1 MNEIIK
7 LYKENPVRIIER
19 NGEPWFVAKDV
30 CRVLGI
36 ADAKSSLRFLDADEK
51 GVHSMHTLGGTQ
63 KINVVNEAGLY
74 SLTFHSR
81 KPEAKKFKR
90 WVTHEVL
97 PEIRRNGAYISESA
111 TAEQLHNLITAIN
124 EQYAMLISTNCMLR
138 EQLEYAMQFAP
149 DTRYGTV
156 SPKTGK
162 NRLLIRRGSHTSG
175 KGRLIRKRNPEEV
188 GYQLDLFDGYLPSV
202 VMSQAVN
209 FVKNLKDNQ

>member
-7 LYKENPVRIIER
+7 LYKDNPVRIIEC

-30 CRVLGI
+30 AKVLGYR
-36 ADAKSSLRFLDADEK
+36 DAHSLNRRLEEDEK
-51 GVHSMHTLGGTQ
+51 GTRKTCTLGGTQ
-63 KINVVNEAGLY
+63 QISCINESGLY
-74 SLTFHSR
+74 NAILGSS
-81 KPEAKKFKR
+81 KKEAKKFKR

-162 NRLLIRRGSHTSG
+162 KRLLIRRGSHTSG